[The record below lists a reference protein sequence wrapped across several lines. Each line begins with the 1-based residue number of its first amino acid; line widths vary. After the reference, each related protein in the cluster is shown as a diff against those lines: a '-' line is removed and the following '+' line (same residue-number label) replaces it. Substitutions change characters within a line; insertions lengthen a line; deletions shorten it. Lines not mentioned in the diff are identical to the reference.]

1 MRWRSRLSAGG
12 ASCVQHTCHMPRIIR
27 PGRSGSSFPSAP
39 AGPADVTARL
49 IGNVLQES
57 FGQPFVVENRT
68 GAGGVIGTLEAAK
81 SPPDGYTLL
90 MMSNTQTANELLVP
104 QRKYELMR
112 DLAPIAPVNYSD
124 LVIVVHPSVPAK
136 TLQEFIA
143 LAKSQPGK
151 LNYASS
157 GQGTPYHMAG
167 ELFKTMAGI
176 DVVHVPYRNS
186 GEARSG
192 VIGGQVQ
199 MMIDAVPAMAPNI
212 GENQV
217 RALATTGKT
226 RSSVLPDVPTVIE
239 AGVPGYEATIW
250 LGLMA
255 PAGTPKPIIDKLNAA
270 VNAAVKRPDIVKLW
284 TEQGAVP
291 MSMTPEE
298 FDKFLRGDIV
308 KWAEVV
314 KKFDKSVNQGH
325 SVRHAAH
332 SISPQWR
339 RDRGRRRSRSLA
351 ARHPARTARPDR
363 SAFRL
368 RRRRMRRL
376 PCHRRRSRGGLL
388 RHAAVVGRG
397 QGRHHDR
404 GLGQRRAAA
413 SAAARLHRRAG
424 DAMRLLR
431 FRHPDERGG
440 AVDAKSR
447 RPTEAEVSAALD
459 RNLCR
464 CGSHNRMVRAV
475 LRAACARWRRN
486 DRALSARNCRS
497 ASRPTQD
504 CRPG

>member
-1 MRWRSRLSAGG
+1 MTGSRLALALTAAVLAMPVLNASSLAEDYPARPVRVIVPFGAG
-12 ASCVQHTCHMPRIIR
+12 
-27 PGRSGSSFPSAP
+27 
-39 AGPADVTARL
+39 GPADVTARQ
-49 IGNVLQES
+49 IGSILQES

-90 MMSNTQTANELLVP
+90 MMSNTQTANESLVP

-124 LVIVVHPSVPAK
+124 LVIVVHPAVPAK

-143 LAKSQPGK
+143 LAKAQPGK

-176 DVVHVPYRNS
+176 DIVHVPYRNS

-212 GENQV
+212 AEGQV

-226 RSSVLPDVPTVIE
+226 PSTVLANVPTVIA
-239 AGVPGYEATIW
+239 AGIPGYDATIW

-255 PAGTPKPIIDKLNAA
+255 PAGTPRPIIDKLNAA
-270 VNAAVKRPDIVKLW
+270 VNAAIKRPDIVKLW
-284 TEQGAVP
+284 AAQGAVP

-314 KKFDKSVNQGH
+314 KKFDK
-325 SVRHAAH
+325 
-332 SISPQWR
+332 PQ
-339 RDRGRRRSRSLA
+339 
-351 ARHPARTARPDR
+351 
-363 SAFRL
+363 
-368 RRRRMRRL
+368 
-376 PCHRRRSRGGLL
+376 
-388 RHAAVVGRG
+388 
-397 QGRHHDR
+397 
-404 GLGQRRAAA
+404 
-413 SAAARLHRRAG
+413 
-424 DAMRLLR
+424 
-431 FRHPDERGG
+431 
-440 AVDAKSR
+440 
-447 RPTEAEVSAALD
+447 
-459 RNLCR
+459 
-464 CGSHNRMVRAV
+464 
-475 LRAACARWRRN
+475 
-486 DRALSARNCRS
+486 
-497 ASRPTQD
+497 
-504 CRPG
+504 

>member
-1 MRWRSRLSAGG
+1 MAERNGKSGPKFGQRFALALSAILLAALTPG
-12 ASCVQHTCHMPRIIR
+12 ASAFAEDYPTRPVRIVV
-27 PGRSGSSFPSAP
+27 PFGAG
-39 AGPADVTARL
+39 GPADVAARL
-49 IGNVLQES
+49 LGNVLQES

-90 MMSNTQTANELLVP
+90 MMSNTQTANESLVP

-112 DLAPIAPVNYSD
+112 DLAAIAPVNYSD

-176 DVVHVPYRNS
+176 DIVHVPYRNS

-212 GENQV
+212 GEKQV
-217 RALATTGKT
+217 RPLATTGQD
-226 RSSVLPDVPTVIE
+226 RSTVLPDVPNVTE

-255 PAGTPKPIIDKLNAA
+255 PAGTPRPIIDKLNAA
-270 VNAAVKRPDIVKLW
+270 VNAMVKRPDIVKLW
-284 TEQGAVP
+284 NEQGAVP
-291 MSMTPEE
+291 MTMTPEE

-314 KKFDKSVNQGH
+314 KKFDK
-325 SVRHAAH
+325 
-332 SISPQWR
+332 P
-339 RDRGRRRSRSLA
+339 
-351 ARHPARTARPDR
+351 
-363 SAFRL
+363 
-368 RRRRMRRL
+368 
-376 PCHRRRSRGGLL
+376 
-388 RHAAVVGRG
+388 
-397 QGRHHDR
+397 
-404 GLGQRRAAA
+404 
-413 SAAARLHRRAG
+413 
-424 DAMRLLR
+424 
-431 FRHPDERGG
+431 
-440 AVDAKSR
+440 
-447 RPTEAEVSAALD
+447 
-459 RNLCR
+459 
-464 CGSHNRMVRAV
+464 
-475 LRAACARWRRN
+475 
-486 DRALSARNCRS
+486 
-497 ASRPTQD
+497 
-504 CRPG
+504 